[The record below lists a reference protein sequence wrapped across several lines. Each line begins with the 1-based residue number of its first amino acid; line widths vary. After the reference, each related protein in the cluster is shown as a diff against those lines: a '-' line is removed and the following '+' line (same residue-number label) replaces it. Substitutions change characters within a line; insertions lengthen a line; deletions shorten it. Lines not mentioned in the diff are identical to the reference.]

1 LFVPFVKLAIT
12 PPARSAAII
21 VSNTILTIEVSI
33 LSLNIRTS
41 VANNKDEPIIANN
54 ANTVVSLP
62 KII

>member
-1 LFVPFVKLAIT
+1 LAIT
-12 PPARSAAII
+12 PPASSAAII

-41 VANNKDEPIIANN
+41 IANKKDEPIIANN